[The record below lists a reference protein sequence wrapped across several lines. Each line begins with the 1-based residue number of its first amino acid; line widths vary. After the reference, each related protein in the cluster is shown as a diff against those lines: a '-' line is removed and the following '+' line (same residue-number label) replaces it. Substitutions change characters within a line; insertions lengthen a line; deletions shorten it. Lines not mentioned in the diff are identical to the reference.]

1 MFKLVLQPVLGSALS
16 TVFGTVI
23 ENTSPLYYSFS
34 DGFSIGFEVFDN
46 SPPPE
51 EGNISFS
58 NGFSGGFA

>member
-1 MFKLVLQPVLGSALS
+1 MFKLVLQPVLRLPLNN
-16 TVFGTVI
+16 VFGTII
-23 ENTSPLYYSFS
+23 ESTSPLYYSFS
-34 DGFSIGFEVFDN
+34 DGFSIGFEVLVN